1 MAVFK
6 AYLKITKKNGWMI
19 LMYLAIFFSLT
30 VMFQSFV
37 GETEQGYSAQSVP
50 VGVIDEDGGIMAQSL
65 IDYIGRTNEVKHL
78 SDDEEALQE
87 DLFYRNVDYIVRIP
101 EDFTKKCILG
111 DENLKVTTVPGT
123 YSGYYVEQQI
133 TNFMRFVRSYAGA
146 GFTEQEMA
154 DAMSERDSAEITL
167 VDISGNAGIA
177 PAYSYFYRYLPYL
190 FLSVLGYVMGYIL
203 MGVRRGSLPGRM
215 RASAVPIRRQNM
227 EGLTASGLIAAGLWG
242 VCTGAVF
249 FMYGADFLNSGRAH
263 WYLLN
268 SFVMLLMALSLAH
281 LIGTLVKTSNAL
293 SGTVNVVSLGMCFL
307 CGAFVQ
313 MDYLSPGVRK
323 AAQFLPIYWYES
335 VNEMLTEYSA
345 IAGDVLTQ
353 ALGGIGIQLVF
364 AAAFVCVTL
373 VVSRE
378 RRA

>member
-6 AYLKITKKNGWMI
+6 AYLKIAKKNGWMI
-19 LMYLAIFFSLT
+19 LLYLALFFSLT
-30 VMFQSFV
+30 VMFQSFA
-37 GETEQGYSAQSVP
+37 GETEQSYSAQSVP
-50 VGVIDEDGGIMAQSL
+50 VGIIDEDGGRMAKSL
-65 IDYIGRTNEVKHL
+65 VDYIGRTNEVKRL
-78 SDDEEALQE
+78 SEDEEMLQE
-87 DLFYRNVDYIVRIP
+87 DLFYRNVAYIVRIP
-101 EDFTKKCILG
+101 KDFTERCIFGGEKLR
-111 DENLKVTTVPGT
+111 VTTVPGT

-133 TNFMRFVRSYAGA
+133 TNFMNFARGYAGA
-146 GFTEQEMA
+146 GFTETEMA
-154 DAMSERDSAEITL
+154 DVMRERDSAKVTL
-167 VDISGNAGIA
+167 VDVSGNAGI
-177 PAYSYFYRYLPYL
+177 PLAYSYFYRYLPYL

-203 MGVRRGSLPGRM
+203 MGVRRGGLPGRM

-227 EGLTASGLIAAGLWG
+227 EGLTASGLIAVGLWG

-249 FMYGADFLNSGRAH
+249 FMYGADFLSSGRAH

-313 MDYLSPGVRK
+313 VDYLSPGVRK
-323 AAQFLPIYWYES
+323 AAQFLPVYWYES
-335 VNEMLTEYSA
+335 VNEMLTENSA
-345 IAGDVLTQ
+345 IAGDVLEQ
-353 ALGGIGIQLVF
+353 VLGGIGIQLVF

-373 VVSRE
+373 VISRE
-378 RRA
+378 RTA

>member
-6 AYLKITKKNGWMI
+6 AYLKIAKKNIWVI
-19 LMYLAIFFSLT
+19 LLYLGIFFSLT
-30 VMFQSFV
+30 VMFQSFA
-37 GETEQGYSAQSVP
+37 GETEQSYLAQSVP

-65 IDYIGRTNEVKHL
+65 MDYIGRTNEVKRL

-87 DLFYRNVDYIVRIP
+87 DLFYRNVAYIVRIP
-101 EDFTKKCILG
+101 EDFTETCILG
-111 DENLKVTTVPGT
+111 DESLKVTTVPGT

-133 TNFMRFVRSYAGA
+133 TNFMNFVRGYAGA

-154 DAMSERDSAEITL
+154 DAMSERDSAEVTL
-167 VDISGNAGIA
+167 ADVSGNAGIA
-177 PAYSYFYRYLPYL
+177 PAYSIFYRYLPYL
-190 FLSVLGYVMGYIL
+190 FLSLLGYVMGYIL
-203 MGVRRGSLPGRM
+203 ISVRKGGLPRRM
-215 RASAVPIRRQNM
+215 RASSVPIRRQNM

-242 VCTGAVF
+242 VCTGAVLL
-249 FMYGADFLNSGRAH
+249 MYGADFLASGRAH

-268 SFVMLLMALSLAH
+268 SFALLLMALSLAH
-281 LIGTLVKTSNAL
+281 LIGTLVKSSNAL

-313 MDYLSPGVRK
+313 VDYLSPGVRK
-323 AAQFLPIYWYES
+323 AAQFLPVYWYES
-335 VNEMLTEYSA
+335 VNEMLTEYGA
-345 IAGDVLTQ
+345 VAGDVLTQ
-353 ALGGIGIQLVF
+353 VLGGIGIQLVF